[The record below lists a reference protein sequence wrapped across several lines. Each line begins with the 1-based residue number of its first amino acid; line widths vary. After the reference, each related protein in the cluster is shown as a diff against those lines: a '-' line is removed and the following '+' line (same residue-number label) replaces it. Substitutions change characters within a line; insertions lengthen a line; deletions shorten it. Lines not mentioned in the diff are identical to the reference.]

1 MDKQQLTYTEAIT
14 RLETIVN
21 KIDNGQMDVDSLA
34 ANLKEAKQLVAFCRQ
49 KLQQVDEE
57 VKHILSDET
66 AD

>member
-1 MDKQQLTYTEAIT
+1 MDKQQLTYTEAVT

>member
-1 MDKQQLTYTEAIT
+1 MNKQQLTYTEAIT

>member
-21 KIDNGQMDVDSLA
+21 KIDNGQMDVDLLA

>member
-34 ANLKEAKQLVAFCRQ
+34 ANLKDAKQLVAFCRQ